1 MNEAKARELISEM
14 IRLLIAYETDL
25 TTYEMVTKP

>member
-14 IRLLIAYETDL
+14 IRLLITYETDL